1 MRAGT
6 WTRSIAAGAAAVA
19 RRQLFHAP
27 RSSRQSPIPQPKTAS
42 APEPLGFE
50 PNLGQAGPEVRFVA
64 WEPGFQA
71 ELHAT
76 SAVLVWRP
84 KPTAPPTRL
93 HVRFAGG
100 RTPRTVGV
108 RDELPGR
115 SHYFAGA
122 DPSRWRTDVPQYAAV
137 EYAEIYPGVDLV
149 FHAQPGALRH
159 DFVVSVTG
167 THNGRAQGS
176 RVWTDGFNVVGA
188 PEPSPSPAPYPTP
201 TPLPLPTLPPLPL
214 PTPTPPALP

>member
-1 MRAGT
+1 MAAGKRLVARCVMRAGT
-6 WTRSIAAGAAAVA
+6 WTRSTAAGAAAVA

-50 PNLGQAGPEVRFVA
+50 PNLGQAGP
-64 WEPGFQA
+64 
-71 ELHAT
+71 
-76 SAVLVWRP
+76 
-84 KPTAPPTRL
+84 
-93 HVRFAGG
+93 
-100 RTPRTVGV
+100 
-108 RDELPGR
+108 
-115 SHYFAGA
+115 

-167 THNGRAQGS
+167 TH
-176 RVWTDGFNVVGA
+176 
-188 PEPSPSPAPYPTP
+188 
-201 TPLPLPTLPPLPL
+201 
-214 PTPTPPALP
+214 